1 MLTTL
6 LTDLDIELLVATY
19 VRLVPVQRV
28 DIVVFEFVILAASLS
43 TSILISSVSES
54 KKESD
59 GGGRSHRVQFQR
71 LTYNFNFAASHL

>member
-1 MLTTL
+1 MF
-6 LTDLDIELLVATY
+6 DI
-19 VRLVPVQRV
+19 LVPVQRV

-59 GGGRSHRVQFQR
+59 GGGSSHGVQFQS
-71 LTYNFNFAASHL
+71 LTSNFNFPASHL